1 MEKFEGFDKNLLNFL
16 KTYNYIKKD
25 NVLMKLAEEL
35 EKVEEKANESK
46 DFTTLETFKDIEDN
60 LKEISSE
67 IMKHTSVS
75 QMIESEKLVTKKKVR
90 VYMDGVFDIIHSGHF
105 NALRQ
110 GRRLGD
116 VLVLGINSDEDVE
129 KAKGPTLMN
138 IKERSALARACKWVD
153 IVLEDTPYT
162 PTIEFLDQ
170 IGADYCAHGDDMP
183 VNEHG
188 VGCYDQIK
196 NAGRLKVFKRT
207 EGIST
212 TEIIGRLLS
221 CVRNVSQSSSEV
233 SSTPITSYDLV
244 KKVEE
249 HSVNDKPSEE
259 FKQAPIMSS
268 FLSTGRRLH
277 EFCNNKIPR
286 ENDRV
291 IYVDGAFDILHI
303 GHIEILKKAR
313 ELGDFLYVGV
323 HDDKTVNFHRGK
335 NYPILNLQER
345 VFNLLALKYVDDVVI
360 AAPWTITEDLIKSL
374 KISLV
379 VQGTQTKYDEEFTS
393 VQNDPY
399 AYCKQIGIYK
409 QILSEYDMNSE
420 VLVKRIFEKRD
431 HYLKKYQKKSNS
443 EKGYYENKQY
453 LQEI

>member
-129 KAKGPTLMN
+129 KAKGPPLMN
-138 IKERSALARACKWVD
+138 VKERAALAGACKWVD
-153 IVLEDTPYT
+153 EVVIDTPYT
-162 PTIEFLDQ
+162 PTLELLDELN
-170 IGADYCAHGDDMP
+170 IDFCAHGDDP
-183 VNEHG
+183 CFNELG
-188 VGCYDQIK
+188 EDVYASMKKVGRY
-196 NAGRLKVFKRT
+196 KVFKRT

-212 TEIIGRLLS
+212 TEIIGRLLTLTKENNQS
-221 CVRNVSQSSSEV
+221 LKSLEGAELMTSSS
-233 SSTPITSYDLV
+233 LL
-244 KKVEE
+244 KKVDDNISRDIPYEKGP
-249 HSVNDKPSEE
+249 V
-259 FKQAPIMSS
+259 ISS